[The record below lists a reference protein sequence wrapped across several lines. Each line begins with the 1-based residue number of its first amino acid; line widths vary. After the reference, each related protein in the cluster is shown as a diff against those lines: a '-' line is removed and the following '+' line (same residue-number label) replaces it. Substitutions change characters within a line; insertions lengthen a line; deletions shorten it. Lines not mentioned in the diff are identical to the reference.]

1 LDVQPLAGTGAQN
14 GVSGADMDSISDQ
27 MAKVRAAASSLLG
40 KAENA
45 ASVTDLAAAVE
56 KAAAVLKLAAEMDR
70 GRSELAKL
78 TEETSRLKYENET
91 ALKREKSERIR
102 DYVALLTPL
111 VTIITLAATLIAQN
125 WQFLRSEKDKREEAQ
140 DAQWQDA
147 VKAISASGA
156 LSPAVVTLEPFLRS
170 TKYGDRAKDVAVSL
184 LSNSS
189 DQVFFNS
196 LFGPALTPVSWT
208 NIDRLL
214 QLNRALAARGAP
226 VWAKAFDYGKQDD
239 DFKRLTTAELA
250 TFNYIDSAATVITS
264 EIGGVLKTQRPSGA
278 PTNFSATFLRN
289 ADWSG
294 LNLSGLSLENANLS
308 NLDLQN
314 AELEGVTKFA
324 GVNAAYTA
332 WWEARS
338 INRPLL
344 EHLEGNSKFVPG
356 RAYGPRNEMVKQ
368 ADYDEAIQRLTAQSK

>member
-1 LDVQPLAGTGAQN
+1 
-14 GVSGADMDSISDQ
+14 

-56 KAAAVLKLAAEMDR
+56 KAAGVLKLAAEMDR

-78 TEETSRLKYENET
+78 TEETSRLKYENKT
-91 ALKREKSERIR
+91 ALKRERSERIR

-111 VTIITLAATLIAQN
+111 VTIVTLAATLIAQN

-170 TKYGDRAKDVAVSL
+170 AKYGERAKDVAVSL

-196 LFGPALTPVSWT
+196 LFGPALTPVNWT

-214 QLNRALAARGAP
+214 QLNRALAARGTP
-226 VWAKAFDYGKQDD
+226 IWVKAYGNGKQDD
-239 DFKRLTTAELA
+239 FNLKRLVTAELA
-250 TFNYIDSAATVITS
+250 TYNYIDSAATVITS
-264 EIGGVLKTQRPSGA
+264 EIGSVLKTPRPPGA
-278 PTNFSATFLRN
+278 PTNLSATFLRN

-294 LNLSGLSLENANLS
+294 LNLSGLNLENANLS

-324 GVNAAYTA
+324 GVAIAYTA
-332 WWEARS
+332 WWEVRS

-344 EHLEGNSKFVPG
+344 EYLEGNSKFVPG

-368 ADYDEAIQRLTAQSK
+368 ADYDKAVQRLTAQSK